1 MRTIESAGVEIR
13 ERDLSLYQQAPVG
26 TNFAVFGFANQ
37 GPTDEPLQIT
47 TITEFQEVL
56 GLPTCAAERYL
67 YETVGEVLNSN
78 ARVLVT
84 RLPYGSGDGVGY
96 TNKYGALVYP
106 IAADAAGAAT
116 IIAYEVASFVPASA
130 VAAVSLNTPYLSGY
144 LDSANN
150 VTTLSALYPYTNDLD
165 VGETVS
171 IGLYESVY
179 NAITSGAASSI
190 AVAGAASPF
199 ASAATYI
206 SWFTPVTAPSP
217 SGFYLG
223 APVNVTLNEYQYDQL
238 KCGGFN
244 WSTVAGLVDDPSEFC
259 PFDSNTIGG
268 AGLILVNKSRTSVDD
283 LYAGYYI
290 NVSDNYG
297 SQPTT
302 NFDNVTGAKVGA
314 EVATCPTWTT
324 VPTTRLGFSL
334 SQPYSGVAGSVSEII
349 ENIPGYDFGATD
361 YDDSVIVSLWK
372 LRPSNFTSTSV
383 TLDKVLVE
391 KFVGSFNSYRKE
403 NEAFGTTKKT
413 FFIENVINN
422 TSRHLEAFVNPNIS
436 ELSGWVTDAGLPNRQ
451 VRVLRNV
458 TRAAAP
464 APCSSWDDADNLY
477 SIGEYQPRQ
486 NDTADNRPADI
497 GNLPAKLQR
506 AINNMANPEL
516 WDIDVTLDAG
526 LSTIWT
532 TVKENR
538 DSWYTGDQ
546 RDQSYKFTDTVFLNI
561 DDSLAWQ
568 PQVNGSYAPAGGL
581 QDHWETMYNIFNNF
595 AEHTMKANG
604 GVGHLHIQDI
614 LRHVVVNGRD
624 CKAITNRSGQAG
636 KTFSRNVYWPLRNLL
651 QSANS
656 SYSTTYGNW
665 VKVYDSA
672 SDKYCWAPFS
682 GWAASAIAR
691 TDAARWP
698 WIAPAGL
705 ERGIVNNIVDI
716 AINPNQQERDML
728 YRINVNPVVLFPDQG
743 YVIWGQKTLLRR
755 PSAFDRINVRRC
767 FLTLEKVT
775 QRTLRYFVFE
785 PNTIFTR
792 TRVKNTVQP
801 IFDIAKNNEGL
812 YDYLIVC
819 DERNND
825 PATID
830 RNELCVDFYLKPVK
844 AGEFIC
850 ATFVATRTGQDF
862 REIV

>member
-13 ERDLSLYQQAPVG
+13 ERDVSLYQQAPVG
-26 TNFAVFGFANQ
+26 TNIAIYGFASQ
-37 GPTDEPLQIT
+37 GPTDEPIQIT
-47 TITEFQEVL
+47 SITEWQEVF
-56 GLPTCAAERYL
+56 GLPTNAAERYP
-67 YETVGEVLNSN
+67 YETAGEILNSN
-78 ARVLVT
+78 ARLLVT

-106 IAADAAGAAT
+106 IAADAAGAPT
-116 IIAYEVASFVPASA
+116 IIAYEVTTFVPAST
-130 VAAVSLNTPYLSGY
+130 VESISLTSQHLSGY
-144 LDSANN
+144 LNTSNN
-150 VTTLSALYPYTNDLD
+150 ILNLSDVYPYTNDLD
-165 VGETVS
+165 ISETVS
-171 IGLYESVY
+171 VGLYQAVY
-179 NAITSGAASSI
+179 NGLSSGTATGVSS
-190 AVAGAASPF
+190 
-199 ASAATYI
+199 ATYI

-223 APVNVTLNEYQYDQL
+223 EPVSVTLNEYQYDQL

-244 WSTVAGLVDDPSEFC
+244 WSTVAGLVSDPSDFC
-259 PFDSNTIGG
+259 PFDSTTIGG
-268 AGLILVNKSRTSVDD
+268 AGMIVLNKSRTSVDD
-283 LYAGYYI
+283 VFSGYYL
-290 NVSDNYG
+290 NVSDNFG

-302 NFDNVTGAKVGA
+302 DFDNVTGAKVA
-314 EVATCPTWTT
+314 AQVADCPTWTSI
-324 VPTTRLGFSL
+324 PSTRLGFDL
-334 SQPYSGVAGSVSEII
+334 SQPYNGETGSVSEIV
-349 ENIPGYDFGATD
+349 ENIPGYDFGTTN

-372 LRPSNFTSTSV
+372 LRPSNFTDTSV
-383 TLDKVLVE
+383 TLDKILVE

-403 NEAFGTTKKT
+403 NDAFGVTKKT

-436 ELSGWVTDAGLPNRQ
+436 ELSGWVTNAGLPNRQ
-451 VRVLRNV
+451 VRVLRSA
-458 TRAAAP
+458 TRSASP
-464 APCSSWDDADNLY
+464 ATCSSWNDADNLY

-486 NDTADNRPADI
+486 DDAADNRPGDV
-497 GNLPAKLQR
+497 GNIPAKLQR
-506 AINNMANPEL
+506 AINTMSNPEL
-516 WDIDVTLDAG
+516 WDIDLTCDAG

-561 DDSLAWQ
+561 DDSLAWK

-581 QDHWETMYNIFNNF
+581 QDHWETVYNIFNTF
-595 AEHTMKANG
+595 AESTMKSNG

-614 LRHVVVNGRD
+614 LRQVVVNGRD

-651 QSANS
+651 QGANS

-665 VKVYDSA
+665 VKVYDAA

-682 GWAASAIAR
+682 GWAAAAMAR
-691 TDAARWP
+691 TDAVRWP

-705 ERGIVNNIVDI
+705 ERGIVRNIVDI

-728 YRINVNPVVLFPDQG
+728 YRINVNPVVLFADQG

-755 PSAFDRINVRRC
+755 PSAFDRINVRRL
-767 FLTLEKVT
+767 FLTLEKIT

-801 IFDIAKNNEGL
+801 VFDLAKNNEGL

-825 PATID
+825 PDTID
-830 RNELCVDFYLKPVK
+830 RNELCADFYLKPVK
-844 AGEFIC
+844 AAEFIC